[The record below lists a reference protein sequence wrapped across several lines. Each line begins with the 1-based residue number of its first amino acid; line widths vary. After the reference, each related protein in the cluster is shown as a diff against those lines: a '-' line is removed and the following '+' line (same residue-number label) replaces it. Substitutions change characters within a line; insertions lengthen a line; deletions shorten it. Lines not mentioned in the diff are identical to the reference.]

1 MITDGGQ
8 IKSNTMKPGTTVTQI
23 DSPELKGKIVNIE
36 HSDEGTLYV
45 LDNGCRYLKS
55 ELQ

>member
-1 MITDGGQ
+1 
-8 IKSNTMKPGTTVTQI
+8 MKPGTTVTPI
-23 DSPELKGKIVNIE
+23 HFPELKGKIVNIV
-36 HSDEGTLYV
+36 HSDEGTLYI

>member
-1 MITDGGQ
+1 MLCIVKIRDTATPKDF
-8 IKSNTMKPGTTVTQI
+8 
-23 DSPELKGKIVNIE
+23 PELRGKIVNIE